1 MLNIQVIEPLKAMV
15 NGAALEDARHLVQ
28 RYGQMRQDVEAQV
41 IRTSQH
47 LHFCISVGEVCVV
60 HNSNLLQKLSSLNLI
75 LACKQISRS
84 EVTG

>member
-1 MLNIQVIEPLKAMV
+1 MV

-47 LHFCISVGEVCVV
+47 LHFCISAGEVYVV
-60 HNSNLLQKLSSLNLI
+60 HRSSNLLQKLNSVNLI
-75 LACKQISRS
+75 LSCKQISRL
-84 EVTG
+84 EITG

>member
-1 MLNIQVIEPLKAMV
+1 MV

-47 LHFCISVGEVCVV
+47 LHFCISVDEVYVV
-60 HNSNLLQKLSSLNLI
+60 HRSINLLQKLSSLNLI
-75 LACKQISRS
+75 LARKKISRS
-84 EVTG
+84 EITG